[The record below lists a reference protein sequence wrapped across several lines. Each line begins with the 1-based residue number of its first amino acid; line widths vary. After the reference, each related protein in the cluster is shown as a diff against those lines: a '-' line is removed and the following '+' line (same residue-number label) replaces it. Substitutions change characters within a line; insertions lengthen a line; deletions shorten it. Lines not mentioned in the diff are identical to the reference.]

1 MKMNIKLEKF
11 ETLKSLQRQVIALE
25 FERGHCEDTILQKSL
40 LLGEEFGELC
50 KAIREAERIQ
60 IHDDSERYSVEDEL
74 ADCLFVLASL
84 ANRYG
89 IDLQVALY
97 HKVCKDEL
105 KTYNK
110 GVN

>member
-1 MKMNIKLEKF
+1 MSVKLQNF
-11 ETLKSLQRQVIALE
+11 ESLKSVQKQVNNLE
-25 FERGHCEDTILQKSL
+25 IKRGYRTATVLQKAL
-40 LLGEEFGELC
+40 ILTEEVGELA